1 MITSIEERFWNM
13 KDEDLHY
20 KIAHILFD
28 YGVSFKANECA
39 EKIIKLMKE
48 SE

>member
-1 MITSIEERFWNM
+1 M
-13 KDEDLHY
+13 KDEDLRY

-39 EKIIKLMKE
+39 DKIIKTMKE
-48 SE
+48 TES